1 MQVSLEQVGAL
12 ERQLKIEVP
21 EQQIEAQVK
30 SRLSDVAR
38 NARID
43 GFRPGKAPA
52 RVVESRFGAKVRNE
66 VIGEVLRKSF
76 AEAIDSHQLR
86 LVAEPVIDPITAT
99 PGAGLSYTATFE
111 VYPNFTLVPFNTIEV
126 ERPQCTIGEADLD
139 RMIEVLR
146 AQNKTW
152 SKVAREA
159 QLDDQVTIDFEGK
172 VDGAPFAGGSAQ
184 GFDLVLGAGRM
195 IDSFES
201 GLIGVTADSSRVLTI
216 DYPADYHRAELA
228 GKPVTFEIAIKQVA
242 EPVLPTLDAE
252 FFSKFGVVDGGLEAF
267 RAEVRQ
273 NMERERARAAERR
286 FNSHVLDRVREANDF
301 ELPKSLVRVESMRM
315 QQEMQRMMSTR
326 GLDATQLGGTDP
338 VRFEPEAAK
347 RVKLGLIVAEII
359 KQAEIKVQPAKVRAR
374 VEAMAASYEQPEA
387 LVRWYYED
395 PRRLQEI
402 EGVCLEEEAVKWIA
416 DQTRITDVT
425 VSFDDLMNPRQTAS
439 QAPTGD
445 DK

>member
-1 MQVSLEQVGAL
+1 
-12 ERQLKIEVP
+12 
-21 EQQIEAQVK
+21 
-30 SRLSDVAR
+30 
-38 NARID
+38 
-43 GFRPGKAPA
+43 
-52 RVVESRFGAKVRNE
+52 
-66 VIGEVLRKSF
+66 
-76 AEAIDSHQLR
+76 
-86 LVAEPVIDPITAT
+86 
-99 PGAGLSYTATFE
+99 
-111 VYPNFTLVPFNTIEV
+111 
-126 ERPQCTIGEADLD
+126 
-139 RMIEVLR
+139 
-146 AQNKTW
+146 
-152 SKVAREA
+152 
-159 QLDDQVTIDFEGK
+159 
-172 VDGAPFAGGSAQ
+172 
-184 GFDLVLGAGRM
+184 
-195 IDSFES
+195 
-201 GLIGVTADSSRVLTI
+201 
-216 DYPADYHRAELA
+216 
-228 GKPVTFEIAIKQVA
+228 
-242 EPVLPTLDAE
+242 
-252 FFSKFGVVDGGLEAF
+252 
-267 RAEVRQ
+267 
-273 NMERERARAAERR
+273 MERERARAAERR